1 MSPICL
7 SFVIYRKNQKERRSE
22 SAIQRAV
29 PKPTEKRVQITY
41 KIKTTDRTSADT
53 MESIRL
59 EHSWMLSIQ
68 RLRDPDIAHKVR
80 PMPLPNF
87 FIVGAPKAGTDLL
100 YYQFDRHPEIYMSP
114 LKEPCYFS
122 TEIRIHNFHPSLQ
135 QQVELAAASLRRY
148 LDAGAETKR
157 FGGIVSDLS
166 DYENLFA
173 RAEHEKAI
181 GEASVCYLWS
191 ETAAPSIAEM
201 LPHARIIIVLMD
213 PSERAFHQYLKSF
226 SDSTVDHS
234 FRRHV
239 EIAMKNVH
247 GRDSKISPFHP
258 FLALGEYAQQVE
270 RYLKHFPMCQ
280 LSISLYEDTQT
291 NYSQWF
297 NGLLS
302 FLGVDNRFA
311 PPDVEVPSK
320 PHLPRVDSLHQP
332 FRLTMEKSLA
342 EEINPKSL
350 KEEQPYALPTLCPE
364 DRAVLV
370 AYYRE
375 DILRL
380 QDLIQ
385 RDLSSWLR

>member
-1 MSPICL
+1 
-7 SFVIYRKNQKERRSE
+7 
-22 SAIQRAV
+22 
-29 PKPTEKRVQITY
+29 
-41 KIKTTDRTSADT
+41 
-53 MESIRL
+53 
-59 EHSWMLSIQ
+59 
-68 RLRDPDIAHKVR
+68 
-80 PMPLPNF
+80 MPLPNF

-100 YYQFDRHPEIYMSP
+100 YYQLDRHPEIYMSP

-122 TEIRIHNFHPSLQ
+122 TEIRIQNFDPSLQ
-135 QQVELAAASLRRY
+135 QQVELAAANLRRY

-191 ETAAPSIAEM
+191 QTAAPSIAEM
-201 LPHARIIIVLMD
+201 LPHAQIIIVLMD
-213 PSERAFHQYLKSF
+213 PAERAFHQYLKSF
-226 SDSTVDHS
+226 SDGTVDHS

-239 EIAMKNVH
+239 EIAMTNIY
-247 GRDSKISPFHP
+247 GPDSKICPFHP
-258 FLALGEYAQQVE
+258 FLALGEYAQQVK
-270 RYLKHFPMCQ
+270 RYLKHFPTRQ
-280 LSISLYEDTQT
+280 LTISLYEDTQA

-297 NGLLS
+297 TGLLS
-302 FLGVDNRFA
+302 FLGVDTRFA
-311 PPDVEVPSK
+311 PPDVDVPSK
-320 PHLPRVDSLHQP
+320 PHLPRLDSLHQP
-332 FRLTMEKSLA
+332 SRSTTERRLVGEITAGALEEKQ
-342 EEINPKSL
+342 
-350 KEEQPYALPTLCPE
+350 EEQPDALPRLCPE

-380 QDLIQ
+380 QDLVQ

>member
-1 MSPICL
+1 
-7 SFVIYRKNQKERRSE
+7 
-22 SAIQRAV
+22 
-29 PKPTEKRVQITY
+29 
-41 KIKTTDRTSADT
+41 
-53 MESIRL
+53 
-59 EHSWMLSIQ
+59 MLSIQ
-68 RLRDPDIAHKVR
+68 TLRDLDIAHKVR
-80 PMPLPNF
+80 LMPLPTF

-100 YYQFDRHPEIYMSP
+100 YYQLDRHPEIYMSP

-122 TEIRIHNFHPSLQ
+122 TEIRIHNFDPSLQ

-157 FGGIVSDLS
+157 FGGIVSELS
-166 DYENLFA
+166 DYQNLFA

-191 ETAAPSIAEM
+191 ETAAPAIAKM

-213 PSERAFHQYLKSF
+213 PAERAFHQYLKSF
-226 SDSTVDHS
+226 SDGTVDHS

-239 EIAMKNVH
+239 EIAMTNIH
-247 GRDSKISPFHP
+247 GPGSKVCPFHP

-270 RYLKHFPMCQ
+270 RYLKHFPTRQ

-297 NGLLS
+297 SGLLS
-302 FLGVDNRFA
+302 FLGVDTRFA

-320 PHLPRVDSLHQP
+320 PHLPRLDSLHQP
-332 FRLTMEKSLA
+332 FRLTMEKSLVG
-342 EEINPKSL
+342 EMEPSFL
-350 KEEQPYALPTLCPE
+350 KEKQEEQSDASPKLCPE
-364 DRAVLV
+364 DRDVLV
-370 AYYRE
+370 AYYYE

>member
-1 MSPICL
+1 
-7 SFVIYRKNQKERRSE
+7 
-22 SAIQRAV
+22 
-29 PKPTEKRVQITY
+29 
-41 KIKTTDRTSADT
+41 
-53 MESIRL
+53 
-59 EHSWMLSIQ
+59 
-68 RLRDPDIAHKVR
+68 
-80 PMPLPNF
+80 MPLPNF

-100 YYQFDRHPEIYMSP
+100 YYQLDRHPEIYMSP

-122 TEIRIHNFHPSLQ
+122 TEIRIQNFDPSLQ

-173 RAEHEKAI
+173 RAKHEKAI

-191 ETAAPSIAEM
+191 QTAAPSIAEM
-201 LPHARIIIVLMD
+201 LPHAQIIIVLMD
-213 PSERAFHQYLKSF
+213 PAERAFHQYLKSF
-226 SDSTVDHS
+226 SDGTVDHS

-239 EIAMKNVH
+239 EIAMANIY
-247 GRDSKISPFHP
+247 GPESKICPFHP
-258 FLALGEYAQQVE
+258 FLALGEYAQQVK
-270 RYLKHFPMCQ
+270 RYLKHFPTRQ
-280 LSISLYEDTQT
+280 LSISLYEDTQA

-297 NGLLS
+297 TGLLS
-302 FLGVDNRFA
+302 FLGVDTRFA
-311 PPDVEVPSK
+311 PPDVDVPSK
-320 PHLPRVDSLHQP
+320 PHLPRLDSLHQLSKSITER
-332 FRLTMEKSLA
+332 RLV
-342 EEINPKSL
+342 EEITAGSL
-350 KEEQPYALPTLCPE
+350 EEKQKQQPDALPQLCPE

-380 QDLIQ
+380 QDLVQ